1 MRLEEMRDLNTF
13 LAEVLSDLVE
23 KTKLY
28 LEVENFWRKEMNLF
42 I

>member
-13 LAEVLSDLVE
+13 LAEVLSDLE